1 MKTLIVKSITKISI
15 ASICSIGIVDG
26 LGRISDGIKAIAD
39 SNIYAEDFKH
49 MRWSQEFD
57 REQRRHDEWNDLRAK
72 QEQKE
77 AEKEAALAKKRLE
90 KIAKERSNQ

>member
-1 MKTLIVKSITKISI
+1 MKTLIVKSITKISV
-15 ASICSIGIVDG
+15 ASICSIGFVAG
-26 LGRISDGIKAIAD
+26 LGRIGDGIKAIAD

-49 MRWSQEFD
+49 IRWSQEFD
-57 REQRRHDEWNDLRAK
+57 REQRRHDEWNVIRAK

-90 KIAKERSNQ
+90 KIAKEESNQ